1 MTAGTLEPRLLSLYS
16 LITCI
21 HTQNEKQTNTE
32 DKEMAQLLKYP
43 LCKSEDLRTLALPDG
58 RVQKSACSHK
68 TQESTTWD
76 PQTKLAG

>member
-1 MTAGTLEPRLLSLYS
+1 
-16 LITCI
+16 
-21 HTQNEKQTNTE
+21 
-32 DKEMAQLLKYP
+32 MAQLLKYP